1 MCRLWYAPFSQ
12 MNRIAHIIICL
23 LLIGRVFVADAAA
36 RNLKVKN
43 AAAQKYVESIAK
55 SEYFRDAWIGVMA
68 VSEDGDTLVMYNENK
83 MMIPASNQKLF
94 STGLALRA
102 LGKDYRWKTRLAC
115 SGEVSD
121 STLRG
126 DLYII
131 GGADPFLGVE
141 DSLASP
147 LGTVF
152 RRWASELEKA
162 GIHRI
167 AGRIVE
173 DRRAFNGPRR
183 HQTWMLEDELEDYGE
198 GVSVLPDSLGMK
210 FARFF
215 CADDSLEIVC
225 ADSTFLP
232 QDSLRH
238 LCTTYSNTLGKL
250 IYATNYES
258 NNKYAETLF
267 RTVSLE
273 SCGSADYDAAVK
285 EACSQLKSLGLAS
298 SMTAKDGKTPRGIMM
313 TDGSGL
319 SRLDYVAPSFM
330 CKYLSAM
337 MYEPCFP
344 DFLASLPH
352 PGSDGTMKNRAKGY
366 PENLR
371 PRICYKS
378 GTMTGVRC
386 FSGYILPENEGK
398 TVIFSIMVNQHTA
411 SLGTIQLFIDRL
423 ITKLAGPIEP

>member
-1 MCRLWYAPFSQ
+1 
-12 MNRIAHIIICL
+12 MNRTAYILTCL
-23 LLIGRVFVADAAA
+23 LLVGRLFLADADA
-36 RNLKVKN
+36 RNSRVKN
-43 AAAQKYVESIAK
+43 EAAQKYIESIAK

-68 VSEDGDTLVMYNENK
+68 VSEEGDTLVMFNENK

-94 STGLALRA
+94 STGLALRS
-102 LGKDYRWKTRLAC
+102 LGKDYRWKTKLAY
-115 SGEVSD
+115 SGEVAD
-121 STLRG
+121 STLHG

-141 DSLASP
+141 DSLATP
-147 LGTVF
+147 LGSVF
-152 RRWASELEKA
+152 FRWASELRKA
-162 GIHRI
+162 GIYRVD
-167 AGRIVE
+167 GRIVE
-173 DRRAFNGPRR
+173 DRRSFNGPRR
-183 HQTWMLEDELEDYGE
+183 HQTWMLEDEVEDYGE
-198 GVSVLPDSLGMK
+198 GVSVLPDSLGLK
-210 FARFF
+210 FASYLR
-215 CADDSLEIVC
+215 ADDSLEVVC
-225 ADSTFLP
+225 ADSTFMP

-238 LCTTYSNTLGKL
+238 LWTTYSNTLDKV

-267 RTVSLE
+267 RTMSLE
-273 SCGSADYDAAVK
+273 NCGSADYKDAVK
-285 EACSQLKSLGLAS
+285 EACRQLKSLGLAS

-352 PGSDGTMKNRAKGY
+352 PGSNGTMKNRAKGY
-366 PENLR
+366 PENLC
-371 PRICYKS
+371 PRIRYKS

-386 FSGYILPENEGK
+386 FSGYILPEKEGR
-398 TVIFSIMVNQHTA
+398 TIVFSIMVNQHTA

-423 ITKLAGPIEP
+423 ITKLAQQQAE